1 MIYAMHAIN
10 LWHATN
16 HWCNRGSIRLLGCPD
31 SLQLV
36 ATWCKM
42 VMMIGDS
49 DVDIFNSRS
58 HAPLVIQSL
67 TRSLMYCWECL
78 HVTCSMLSSSFL
90 GSLWL
95 LGCNTILLNWAGRSW
110 CKMATM
116 FVMAMGVIMLA
127 MVVIM
132 LAMVVMM
139 VIVAPSFVDSFRHWL
154 VHNCIVKHVHVLHA
168 WYHHYC
174 RVIAIAG
181 LWHHW
186 HRLAPGGS
194 LFSWSQF
201 MYISVKLTCTC
212 LLLLSCL
219 CN

>member
-10 LWHATN
+10 LWHTIH
-16 HWCNRGSIRLLGCPD
+16 HWCNRGSMRTLECSH

-42 VMMIGDS
+42 VEMSGMM
-49 DVDIFNSRS
+49 
-58 HAPLVIQSL
+58 
-67 TRSLMYCWECL
+67 
-78 HVTCSMLSSSFL
+78 
-90 GSLWL
+90 
-95 LGCNTILLNWAGRSW
+95 
-110 CKMATM
+110 
-116 FVMAMGVIMLA
+116 MAMVMIMLA
-127 MVVIM
+127 MVAIM
-132 LAMVVMM
+132 LVVL
-139 VIVAPSFVDSFRHWL
+139 IVAPSFVDSFCHWL
-154 VHNCIVKHVHVLHA
+154 VYNCIVKHVHVLHA

-186 HRLAPGGS
+186 HRLVQGGS
-194 LFSWSQF
+194 LCAWSQF